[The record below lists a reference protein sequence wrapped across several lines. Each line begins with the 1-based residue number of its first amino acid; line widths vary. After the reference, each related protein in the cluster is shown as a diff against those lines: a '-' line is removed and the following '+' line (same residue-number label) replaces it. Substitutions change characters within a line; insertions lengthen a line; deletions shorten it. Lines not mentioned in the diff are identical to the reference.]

1 MPTFKLNPRPYE
13 VLITFKNRC
22 YISSSVAAWKLEHGY
37 SEVDG
42 SIKEEREKAEA
53 YAV

>member
-13 VLITFKNRC
+13 VLITFKGRA
-22 YISSSVAAWKLEHGY
+22 YIAGSVAAWKLEHEY
-37 SEVDG
+37 NEIDG